1 MEEMDEN
8 QTINNTEEPEET
20 MESLR
25 EQLNAANQSVAE
37 WKQKYEQYKAADYNN
52 KLDKFI
58 QETGVR
64 NSIYAEHLKR
74 QIIEQ
79 NLQFDDNGVL
89 IGGDDVVKAMRNSYP
104 DAFLLNPNGYGAA
117 APTSGRAPSIGYRD
131 LFSDSFMSSTGFPE
145 EAEPSRNT
153 SW

>member
-1 MEEMDEN
+1 MAEMNES
-8 QTINNTEEPEET
+8 QTADNAAEPVET

-25 EQLNAANQSVAE
+25 EQLNAAQQNADE

-58 QETGVR
+58 KETGVR

-89 IGGDDVVKAMRNSYP
+89 TGGDDVVKAMYDSYP
-104 DAFLLNPNGYGAA
+104 DAFILNPNGYGAA
-117 APTSGRAPSIGYRD
+117 APTLGRAPHMRHD
-131 LFSDSFMSSTGFPE
+131 LFSESFASSTGFPE
-145 EAEPSRNT
+145 SAEPSRNKN
-153 SW
+153 W